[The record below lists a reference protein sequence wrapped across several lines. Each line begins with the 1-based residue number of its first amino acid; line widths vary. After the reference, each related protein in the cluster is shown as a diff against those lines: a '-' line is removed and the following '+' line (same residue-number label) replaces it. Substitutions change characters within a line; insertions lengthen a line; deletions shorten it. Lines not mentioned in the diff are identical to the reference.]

1 MGDRQ
6 RRLTWRVLTLALA
19 LAAVLAGLPS
29 GASVALADLAGEGSP
44 AQAGEQ
50 QPGEATETPETPG
63 APASPRPSE
72 ESTGPSEPEP
82 VPAPQQGTPEVT
94 LNVPDDA
101 ADRLAVPYGVNLAA
115 WLNRQDALYLI
126 GEKGESP
133 QPVAAAQLA
142 QSYFAN
148 GAGPLRLADGLTAYP
163 VAGVEPGS
171 ALAWEELAEEGS
183 VTLPDLAG
191 LGKAVTLPA
200 APQAPE
206 DVALAPSEV
215 LDDLRVSAE
224 GGDPRVP
231 AVTPSDDGP
240 VVWLRAGDTTLSTV
254 YPLEDGDPAPLSDSF
269 ALNADGTFSSD
280 SAGSSL
286 AVSGLTDA
294 YVKLPEDVTLPD
306 GTALP
311 AGQVLRVRPRA
322 DLGAPEL
329 GELSAL
335 NADGTELSAER
346 NWIDDGLLTVGADGI
361 VVTAVVSD
369 PAVAGTPAANE
380 ATSGVDPSSL
390 ALSIGGK
397 TVPGSLENGVATF
410 SLSASTVGTGTLSL
424 SDAAIS
430 VSDVAGNEWSTPLS
444 DAADLAGITGLRVI
458 DASSQSW
465 LPKVSV
471 SARDEADRPVAD
483 GACVQTDEVT
493 VEFTVSDP
501 LLGDLLENESWLA
514 CDPLS
519 VTIDGVETS
528 VDPATLTCLGS
539 TSYAA
544 TVGAIEGEGRHTV
557 KVSYG
562 GVGAWLPLLG
572 DLWESDETSFLI
584 DRTAPQVTGAALET
598 PAEDGQIAELSSG
611 ARVLLSG
618 ENAIELTVEDL
629 AQTEGVETSGV
640 ASVSATLVRHEV
652 EGDKGTEVDLGELG
666 TSGDGAYVIELD
678 DAGYYPL
685 SDIKITM
692 TDKAGVSSTVTLSEV
707 DAVRA
712 WSFSAVLVDTGS
724 KDSGPVG
731 DGFAIETP
739 EGTPA
744 EAVSEGF
751 YPAGS
756 QVSFTLSD
764 HWFWVR
770 SGTAAFS
777 KSISGT
783 FDGPEGVEA
792 LPADMAT
799 SGFVAVT
806 GGRDLWRRV
815 LPLGEGGT
823 LADGW
828 YSLAFSYRGWEDAE
842 LEFGVDT
849 TEPRLTDA
857 ELADPVD
864 PDSVAELA
872 DGRTVLAG
880 GERTIRVRVQDLL
893 PRDSYEGVS
902 VEGMNEGH
910 VSGVDEDT
918 LEVTIRPATSAD
930 GTELAKPVTMPLNA
944 DERGWAEFTLKN
956 EGLYD
961 LDHITVNAYD
971 VCGNLL
977 TTTLADY
984 VATLDEEEA
993 AAWPDAILV
1002 DGGEQD
1008 VAASLDVTDA
1018 DGTPAS
1024 KDPYYH
1030 RGDVVVRCRV
1040 SDPWLPIYVA
1050 LFPDEPIVSATL
1062 RGPGAQG
1069 VTPAG
1074 MGLVAADLV
1083 LAEGEKDV
1091 WEAVWTLPRADEATD
1106 ALPLEGDYDVRLS
1119 YDGIAGALAG
1129 GEPSEAAQLFGIDYT
1144 APELGSLSFSETS
1157 PLPLYESGDKRDE
1170 PWGWIFSRGDEVVSL
1185 VVGDNLSGVTLDT
1198 LFPTLSGTASS
1209 ALSYEESASPRSG
1222 VVSLT
1227 FSGDGGRVLLE
1238 GTSLVVEDA
1247 AGNRAETGAL
1257 AAYADSNLPEGAHSV
1272 AIDTEAPVIEV
1283 SFDNDDV
1290 RNGRY
1295 YNRARTA
1302 TVSID
1307 ESNFDL
1313 LMAHAPETMIF
1324 SAYRDGSE
1332 RASEELVAEDFEP
1345 VTLEDGSVRY
1355 RASLAIEDDADWRLE
1370 SGFTDPAQRR
1380 SNEYESA
1387 FVIDTQAPVIMVTYD
1402 NDESANA
1409 MYYSAPRTAT
1419 IAVSDR
1425 NFSPEL
1431 GSIDARSLAGGAAP
1445 SVSGWS
1451 ETSERAEW
1459 QTSAH
1464 FGGETHYQLS
1474 VAASDL
1480 AGNVAEPY
1488 DSGEFVIDMTAPQ
1501 VSIGDVEGQ
1510 VAYAG
1515 TVAPTIDY
1523 SDANLDALVSSFT
1536 LTGARQGDT
1545 FLPGASETASA
1556 TEKSVS
1562 LGNFPF
1568 EVERDDVYTLSAEA
1582 VDLAGNTSEAAVT
1595 FSVNRYGSTYYFA
1608 AGSEG
1613 ISGSYLAAPRD
1624 VRVVEVNVSG
1634 LVTGEGRVELAQD
1647 DASRA
1652 LVAGVDYELDPNAP
1666 AEGWSATTY
1675 AFPAHLFQ
1683 EDGFYRL
1690 TLTSTDKA
1698 GSLSQN
1704 TMVGK
1709 GPGREGDFPVSFAVD
1724 GTAPVAALVG
1734 VEPGEAY
1741 LDPEKSAIADGHDN
1755 LGLSSLEVSMD
1766 GEPLASWAGEE
1777 LSAADVHGVALPTD
1791 GIPHT
1796 YVVEAIDRAG
1806 NVTTATYPGVV
1817 VTGDLLTYVCNTPE
1831 LLALVT
1837 GGALV
1842 LVGALVS
1849 VGYLAVRRYRARERE
1864 RNPFGHGRSSES

>member
-50 QPGEATETPETPG
+50 QPGKPG
-63 APASPRPSE
+63 DAPNEPTPASGRTDEAPGSQ
-72 ESTGPSEPEP
+72 
-82 VPAPQQGTPEVT
+82 PAPTPQKGASQAIVAFSGSE
-94 LNVPDDA
+94 
-101 ADRLAVPYGVNLAA
+101 RLSVPYGVNLAT
-115 WLNRQDALYLI
+115 WLNRRSNLYLI
-126 GEKGESP
+126 DENGLGGFKGIT
-133 QPVAAAQLA
+133 AAELA
-142 QSYFAN
+142 RRFFSA

-240 VVWLRAGDTTLSTV
+240 VVWLRAGDTTLSTA

-311 AGQVLRVRPRA
+311 AGQVLRVRLRA
-322 DLGAPEL
+322 DLGAPSL
-329 GELSAL
+329 GTPAAL
-335 NADGTELSAER
+335 NADGTALTPSSY
-346 NWIDDGLLTVGADGI
+346 WVDGGLLTVGAEGI
-361 VVTAVVSD
+361 KVSVQVSE
-369 PAVAGTPAANE
+369 PAVGEAPGANE
-380 ATSGVDPSSL
+380 AASGID
-390 ALSIGGK
+390 K
-397 TVPGSLENGVATF
+397 GSLELTVGGTTVGAESFEDGVATF
-410 SLSASTVGTGTLSL
+410 SLSASTLGTGSRSL
-424 SDAAIS
+424 SGATIS
-430 VSDVAGNEWSTPLS
+430 VRDVAGNESSVPLS
-444 DAADLAGITGLRVI
+444 EATGLDGIESLRVI
-458 DASSQSW
+458 DASDQSW
-465 LPKVSV
+465 VPEVTL
-471 SARDEADRPVAD
+471 SARDEDEQPVAD
-483 GACVQTDEVT
+483 GANVRADEVT
-493 VEFTVSDP
+493 VDLTVSDP
-501 LLGDLLENESWLA
+501 LIEELHDNEDWVA
-514 CDPLS
+514 RGP
-519 VTIDGVETS
+519 VKATVDGTEVALDARGLRRVGEDTFAMTA
-528 VDPATLTCLGS
+528 ATLS
-539 TSYAA
+539 
-544 TVGAIEGEGRHTV
+544 EEGRHTV

-618 ENAIELTVEDL
+618 ENSIELTVEDL

-692 TDKAGVSSTVTLSEV
+692 MDKAGVSSTVTLSEV

-783 FDGPEGVEA
+783 FEGPEEVKA

-944 DERGWAEFTLKN
+944 DECGWAEFTLKN

-1062 RGPGAQG
+1062 RGSGAQG

-1083 LAEGEKDV
+1083 PAEGEKDV

-1209 ALSYEESASPRSG
+1209 TLSYEESASPRSG

-1355 RASLAIEDDADWRLE
+1355 CASLAIEDDADWRLE

-1387 FVIDTQAPVIMVTYD
+1387 FVIDTQAPVIMVAYD

-1515 TVAPTIDY
+1515 IVSPTIAY
-1523 SDANLDALVSSFT
+1523 SDTNLDALVSSFT

-1545 FLPGASETASA
+1545 FLPNASETSSA
-1556 TEKSVS
+1556 TEKNVS
-1562 LGNFPF
+1562 LGNFPY
-1568 EVERDDVYTLSAEA
+1568 EVERDDVYTLSAQA
-1582 VDLAGNTSEAAVT
+1582 VDLAGNTSQVAVT

-1613 ISGSYLAAPRD
+1613 ISGSYLAAPRE
-1624 VRVVEVNVSG
+1624 VSVVEVNVSG

-1647 DASRA
+1647 DTSRA
-1652 LVAGVDYELDPNAP
+1652 LVAGEDYELDPNAP

-1675 AFPAHLFQ
+1675 TFPARLFR

-1690 TLTSTDKA
+1690 TLTSTDEA

-1709 GPGREGDFPVSFAVD
+1709 GANREGDFPVSFAVD

-1806 NVTTATYPGVV
+1806 NVATATYPGVV

>member
-1 MGDRQ
+1 MIG
-6 RRLTWRVLTLALA
+6 RRRALRGRPLALALVLALA
-19 LAAVLAGLPS
+19 LAAPFS
-29 GASVALADLAGEGSP
+29 GVSVALADIVGEGSP
-44 AQAGEQ
+44 A
-50 QPGEATETPETPG
+50 PATEPG
-63 APASPRPSE
+63 DASGKAQDEPAPASGRTDEASEGQPASTPRQRVARTIVAFSGSE
-72 ESTGPSEPEP
+72 RIS
-82 VPAPQQGTPEVT
+82 
-94 LNVPDDA
+94 
-101 ADRLAVPYGVNLAA
+101 VPYGVNLAT
-115 WLNRQDALYLI
+115 WLNRRSDLYLI
-126 GEKGESP
+126 DEGGHGSFKGI
-133 QPVAAAQLA
+133 AAADLA
-142 QSYFAN
+142 QRFFAN
-148 GAGPLRLADGLTAYP
+148 GTGPLRLADGLATYP
-163 VAGVEPGS
+163 VQGIEAEE
-171 ALAWEELAEEGS
+171 ALSWAELAGS
-183 VTLPDLAG
+183 GESVALPDLAE
-191 LGKAVTLPA
+191 LGGFVALPA
-200 APQAPE
+200 DPQDPK

-215 LDDLRVSAE
+215 LDDLRVSGE
-224 GGDPRVP
+224 GGSLRAP
-231 AVTPSDDGP
+231 AVTNSDDGP
-240 VVWLRAGDTTLSTV
+240 VVWLCAGDKSLSTSFSLGSA
-254 YPLEDGDPAPLSDSF
+254 PSPLSD
-269 ALNADGTFSSD
+269 AYDLNADGTFASSRSGASID
-280 SAGSSL
+280 PSA
-286 AVSGLTDA
+286 LTDA
-294 YVKLPEDVTLPD
+294 YVKLPEEVSLSDGATLPE
-306 GTALP
+306 
-311 AGQVLRVRPRA
+311 GQVLRVRLRA
-322 DLGAPEL
+322 DLDAPEL
-329 GELSAL
+329 DEPAAL

-346 NWIDDGLLTVGADGI
+346 NWIDNGLLTVGADGI
-361 VVTAVVSD
+361 TVTIAVSD
-369 PAVAGTPAANE
+369 PAVAGAPAANE
-380 ATSGVDPSSL
+380 ATSGLDSSSL

-397 TVPGSLENGVATF
+397 TVPGSLEGGIATF
-410 SLSASTVGTGTLSL
+410 SLSADTLGTGTFSL
-424 SDAAIS
+424 SDAAIT
-430 VSDVAGNEWSTPLS
+430 VSDVAGNGSSVPLC
-444 DAADLAGITGLRVI
+444 AASALAGIESLRVI

-471 SARDEADRPVAD
+471 SARDDDNKAVSN
-483 GACVQTDEVT
+483 GACVQADKVT

-501 LLGDLLENESWLA
+501 LLGDLLDNESWLG

-519 VTIDGVETS
+519 VTIDGVEKS
-528 VDPATLTCLGS
+528 IDPATLTYLSG

-544 TVGAIEGEGRHTV
+544 TVGTVESEGNHTV
-557 KVSYG
+557 TVSYG
-562 GVGAWLPLLG
+562 GAFAWLPLLDSLRTSG
-572 DLWESDETSFLI
+572 ETRFLI

-618 ENAIELTVEDL
+618 ENSIELTVEDL

-652 EGDKGTEVDLGELG
+652 EGDKGTEVGLGELG

-692 TDKAGVSSTVTLSEV
+692 TDKADVSFTVTLSEV

-739 EGTPA
+739 EGAPA
-744 EAVSEGF
+744 EALAGGF
-751 YPAGS
+751 YPADS
-756 QVSFTLSD
+756 QVSLTLRD

-770 SGTAAFS
+770 SATAAFS
-777 KSISGT
+777 ESVSGSYK
-783 FDGPEGVEA
+783 GAAGVVA
-792 LPADMAT
+792 LPAGMAA
-799 SGFVAVT
+799 SGFEPVADDQ
-806 GGRDLWRRV
+806 DLWRRV
-815 LPLGEGGT
+815 LPLGEGGA

-828 YSLAFSYRGWEDAE
+828 YSLAFAYRGWEGAK
-842 LEFGVDT
+842 LEFGVDAT
-849 TEPRLTDA
+849 APRLTGA
-857 ELADPVD
+857 ELAEPADPG
-864 PDSVAELA
+864 SVAELA
-872 DGRTVLAG
+872 DGRVVLAG

-893 PRDSYEGVS
+893 PRDPGADAG
-902 VEGMNEGH
+902 VEGMNEDH
-910 VSGVDEDT
+910 ASGVDVET
-918 LEVTIRPATSAD
+918 LEATVRPATSAD
-930 GTELAKPVTMPLNA
+930 GTELAAPVTMPLRP
-944 DERGWAEFTLKN
+944 DESGWAELTLTG

-961 LDHITVNAYD
+961 LGHITINAYD
-971 VCGNLL
+971 ACDNLL

-984 VATLDEEEA
+984 VASLDGEQA

-1008 VAASLDVTDA
+1008 VTVGLDVTDA
-1018 DGTPAS
+1018 GGTPAS

-1040 SDPWLPIYVA
+1040 SDPWLPVYVA

-1062 RGPGAQG
+1062 RAPGAQG
-1069 VTPAG
+1069 AEPAG
-1074 MGLVAADLV
+1074 TDLTAADLAPV
-1083 LAEGEKDV
+1083 EGEKDV
-1091 WEAVWTLPRADEATD
+1091 WEAVWTLPRAGEATG

-1119 YDGIAGALAG
+1119 YDGVSGALAG
-1129 GEPSEAAQLFGIDYT
+1129 GEPSEAAQLFGVDYT

-1157 PLPLYESGDKRDE
+1157 PLPLFESGERRDE
-1170 PWGWIFSRGDEVVSL
+1170 PWGWIFSQEDEVVSL
-1185 VVGDNLSGVTLDT
+1185 VVEDNLSGISLGT

-1209 ALSYEESASPRSG
+1209 TLSYEESASPRSG
-1222 VVSLT
+1222 VATLT
-1227 FSGDGGRVLLE
+1227 FSGDGGRVLLD
-1238 GTSLVVEDA
+1238 GTSLAVEDA

-1257 AAYADSNLPEGAHSV
+1257 AAYADSNLPEGARSV
-1272 AIDTEAPVIEV
+1272 AIDTEAPRLEV
-1283 SFDNDDV
+1283 TYDNDDA
-1290 RNGRY
+1290 RNGHY

-1313 LMAHAPETMIF
+1313 LMAYAPETTVL
-1324 SAYRDGSE
+1324 SAFRDGSE
-1332 RASEELVAEDFEP
+1332 HASEELAAEDFEA

-1355 RASLAIEDDADWRLE
+1355 QASLAIEDDADWCLTA
-1370 SGFTDPAQRR
+1370 GLTDPAQRR
-1380 SNEYESA
+1380 SNGYDAA
-1387 FVIDTQAPVIMVTYD
+1387 FVIDTQAPVVMVTYD

-1409 MYYSAPRTAT
+1409 MYYNAPRTAT

-1451 ETSERAEW
+1451 ETRERAEW
-1459 QTSAH
+1459 QASAR
-1464 FGGETHYQLS
+1464 FGGETHYQLG
-1474 VAASDL
+1474 VEASDL

-1510 VAYAG
+1510 MAYAG

-1666 AEGWSATTY
+1666 SEGWSATTY
-1675 AFPAHLFQ
+1675 AFPARLFQ

-1741 LDPEKSAIADGHDN
+1741 LDPEKSAIADGRDN
-1755 LGLSSLEVSMD
+1755 LGLSSLEVSVD
-1766 GEPLASWAGEE
+1766 GERLASWEGEG
-1777 LSAADVHGVALPTD
+1777 LASADVRTVALPTD
-1791 GIPHT
+1791 GAPHT
-1796 YVVEAIDRAG
+1796 YLVEATDRAG
-1806 NVTTATYPGVV
+1806 NVATATYPGVV
-1817 VTGDLLTYVCNTPE
+1817 VTGDLITYILNTPE
-1831 LLALVT
+1831 LLALAV

-1842 LVGALVS
+1842 LAGALAS
-1849 VGYLAVRRYRARERE
+1849 AGYLAVRRHRAHERE
-1864 RNPFGHGRSSES
+1864 RNPFGHGTGRD

>member
-1 MGDRQ
+1 MIG
-6 RRLTWRVLTLALA
+6 RRRALRGRPLALALVLALA
-19 LAAVLAGLPS
+19 LAGSLL

-148 GAGPLRLADGLTAYP
+148 GAGPLRLADGLAVYP
-163 VAGVEPGS
+163 VAGTEPGS
-171 ALAWEELAEEGS
+171 ALTWVGLAEEDA
-183 VTLPDLAG
+183 VTLPALAS
-191 LGKAVTLPA
+191 LRDVVTLPA
-200 APQAPE
+200 APQAAR
-206 DVALAPSEV
+206 DVELAPSEV
-215 LDDLRVSAE
+215 LDDLRVSDE
-224 GGDPRVP
+224 DGDQHVP
-231 AVTPSDDGP
+231 AVRSSADGP
-240 VVWLRAGDTTLSTV
+240 VVWLRAGDTTLSIA
-254 YPLEDGDPAPLSDSF
+254 YHLDESDPAPLSDSY
-269 ALNADGTFSSD
+269 ALNADGAFSSGAAGRSLVV
-280 SAGSSL
+280 SA
-286 AVSGLTDA
+286 LTDA
-294 YVKLPEDVTLPD
+294 YVKLPGDVGLSD
-306 GTALP
+306 GTTLSE
-311 AGQVLRVRPRA
+311 GQVLRVRLRA
-322 DLGAPEL
+322 DLGAPTL
-329 GELSAL
+329 DALMAL
-335 NADGTELSAER
+335 NADGSALTPSSS
-346 NWIDDGLLTVGADGI
+346 WIDGGLLTVGADGI
-361 VVTAVVSD
+361 KVSVRVSD
-369 PAVAGTPAANE
+369 PAVGETPSANE
-380 ATSGVDPSSL
+380 AVSGIDADSL
-390 ALSIGGK
+390 ELRIGDE
-397 TVPGSLENGVATF
+397 VVRGSYENGVAAF
-410 SLSASTVGTGTLSL
+410 SLSANTLGTGTFPLSG
-424 SDAAIS
+424 ATIS
-430 VSDVAGNEWSTPLS
+430 VSDVAGNESSALLS
-444 DAADLAGITGLRVI
+444 DAAGLAGITRLRVI

-471 SARDEADRPVAD
+471 AARDEGDQPVAD
-483 GACVQTDEVT
+483 GASVRANEVT

-501 LLGDLLENESWLA
+501 LLSDLLDNKSWLG
-514 CDPLS
+514 CNPMS
-519 VTIDGVETS
+519 VTIDGAEKNIE
-528 VDPATLTCLGS
+528 PATLTYLGG

-544 TVGAIEGEGRHTV
+544 TAGAVESEGRHTAE
-557 KVSYG
+557 VSYG
-562 GVGAWLPLLG
+562 GAGVWLPLLG
-572 DLWESDETSFLI
+572 NLRTSKDISFLI

-618 ENAIELTVEDL
+618 ENSIELTVEDL

-685 SDIKITM
+685 SDIKIAM

-783 FDGPEGVEA
+783 FEGPEGVEA
-792 LPADMAT
+792 LPAGMAT

-902 VEGMNEGH
+902 VEGTNEGH

-1062 RGPGAQG
+1062 RGSGAQG

-1083 LAEGEKDV
+1083 PAEGEKDV

-1209 ALSYEESASPRSG
+1209 TLSYEESASPRSG

-1302 TVSID
+1302 AVSID

-1387 FVIDTQAPVIMVTYD
+1387 FVIDTQAPVIMVAYD

-1515 TVAPTIDY
+1515 IVSPTIAY
-1523 SDANLDALVSSFT
+1523 SDTNLDALVSSFT

-1545 FLPGASETASA
+1545 FLPNASETSSA
-1556 TEKSVS
+1556 TEKNVS
-1562 LGNFPF
+1562 LGNFPY
-1568 EVERDDVYTLSAEA
+1568 EVERDDVYTLSAQA
-1582 VDLAGNTSEAAVT
+1582 VDLAGNTSQVAVT

-1613 ISGSYLAAPRD
+1613 ISGSYLAAPRE
-1624 VRVVEVNVSG
+1624 VSVVEVNVSG

-1647 DASRA
+1647 DTSRA
-1652 LVAGVDYELDPNAP
+1652 LVAGEDYELDPNAP

-1675 AFPAHLFQ
+1675 TFPARLFR

-1690 TLTSTDKA
+1690 TLTSTDEA

-1709 GPGREGDFPVSFAVD
+1709 GANREGDFPVSFAVD

-1806 NVTTATYPGVV
+1806 NVATATYPGVV

>member
-1 MGDRQ
+1 MIG
-6 RRLTWRVLTLALA
+6 RRRALRGRPLALALVLALA
-19 LAAVLAGLPS
+19 LAGFLL

-82 VPAPQQGTPEVT
+82 VPAPQQGTHEVT

-148 GAGPLRLADGLTAYP
+148 GAGPLRLADGLAAYP

-171 ALAWEELAEEGS
+171 ALAWEELAKEGS

-191 LGKAVTLPA
+191 LGTAVTLPA

-240 VVWLRAGDTTLSTV
+240 VVWLRAGDTALSTA
-254 YPLEDGDPAPLSDSF
+254 YPLEDGDPAPLSDSC

-294 YVKLPEDVTLPD
+294 YVKLPEDVTLLD

-311 AGQVLRVRPRA
+311 AGQVLRVRLRA

-329 GELSAL
+329 GELAAL
-335 NADGTELSAER
+335 NADGTALTPSSY
-346 NWIDDGLLTVGADGI
+346 WVDGGLLTVGAEGI
-361 VVTAVVSD
+361 KVSVQVSE
-369 PAVAGTPAANE
+369 PAVGEAPGANE
-380 ATSGVDPSSL
+380 AASGID
-390 ALSIGGK
+390 K
-397 TVPGSLENGVATF
+397 GSLELTVGGTTVGAESFEDGVATF
-410 SLSASTVGTGTLSL
+410 SLSASTLGTGSRSL
-424 SDAAIS
+424 SGATIS
-430 VSDVAGNEWSTPLS
+430 VRDVAGNESSVPLS
-444 DAADLAGITGLRVI
+444 KATGLDGIESLRVI
-458 DASSQSW
+458 DASDQSW
-465 LPKVSV
+465 VPEVTL
-471 SARDEADRPVAD
+471 SARDEDELPVAD
-483 GACVQTDEVT
+483 GANVRADEVT
-493 VEFTVSDP
+493 VDFTVSDP
-501 LLGDLLENESWLA
+501 LIEELHDNEDWVARGPVKATVDGTEVALDASDLWRVGEDTFA
-514 CDPLS
+514 M
-519 VTIDGVETS
+519 TA
-528 VDPATLTCLGS
+528 ATLS
-539 TSYAA
+539 
-544 TVGAIEGEGRHTV
+544 EEGRHTV

-572 DLWESDETSFLI
+572 VLWESDETNFLI
-584 DRTAPQVTGAALET
+584 DRTAPQLTSAALEA
-598 PAEDGQIAELSSG
+598 PAEDGQVAELEG
-611 ARVLLSG
+611 GERALLSG

-629 AQTEGVETSGV
+629 ARTAGTETSGV
-640 ASVSATLVRHEV
+640 ASVSATLVRHDSEKD
-652 EGDKGTEVDLGELG
+652 EGTTVALGPLEPNAE
-666 TSGDGAYVIELD
+666 GAYVIDLD
-678 DAGYYPL
+678 EAGYYPL
-685 SDIKITM
+685 SEIEVTM
-692 TDKAGVSSTVTLSEV
+692 TDGAGVSSTVSLGSVEPV
-707 DAVRA
+707 SA

-724 KDSGPVG
+724 TDAGPVEG
-731 DGFAIETP
+731 GFAVETP
-739 EGTPA
+739 EGAPA
-744 EAVSEGF
+744 EALAGGF
-751 YPAGS
+751 YPADS
-756 QVSFTLSD
+756 QVSLTLRD

-770 SGTAAFS
+770 SATAAFS
-777 KSISGT
+777 ESVSGSYE
-783 FDGPEGVEA
+783 GAAGVEA
-792 LPADMAT
+792 LPAGMAA
-799 SGFVAVT
+799 SGFEPVA
-806 GGRDLWRRV
+806 GDQDLWRRV
-815 LPLGEGGT
+815 LPLGEGGA

-828 YSLAFSYRGWEDAE
+828 YSLAFAYRGWEGAE

-849 TEPRLTDA
+849 TAPRLTGA
-857 ELADPVD
+857 ELAEPADPG
-864 PDSVAELA
+864 SVAELA

-893 PRDSYEGVS
+893 PRDPGADAG
-902 VEGMNEGH
+902 VEGMNEDH
-910 VSGVDEDT
+910 ASGVDVET
-918 LEVTIRPATSAD
+918 LEATVRPATSAD
-930 GTELAKPVTMPLNA
+930 GTELAAPVTMPLRP
-944 DERGWAEFTLKN
+944 DESGWAELTLTG

-961 LDHITVNAYD
+961 LGHITINAYD
-971 VCGNLL
+971 ACGNLL

-984 VATLDEEEA
+984 VASLDGEQA

-1008 VAASLDVTDA
+1008 VTVGLDVTDA
-1018 DGTPAS
+1018 GGTPAS

-1040 SDPWLPIYVA
+1040 SDPWLPVYVA

-1062 RGPGAQG
+1062 RAPGAQG
-1069 VTPAG
+1069 AEPAG
-1074 MGLVAADLV
+1074 TDLTAADLAPV
-1083 LAEGEKDV
+1083 EGEKDV
-1091 WEAVWTLPRADEATD
+1091 WEAVWTLPRAGEATG

-1119 YDGIAGALAG
+1119 YDGVSGALAG
-1129 GEPSEAAQLFGIDYT
+1129 GEPSEAAQLFGVDYT

-1157 PLPLYESGDKRDE
+1157 PLPLFESGERRDE
-1170 PWGWIFSRGDEVVSL
+1170 PWGWIFSQEDEVVSL
-1185 VVGDNLSGVTLDT
+1185 VVEDNLSGISLGT

-1209 ALSYEESASPRSG
+1209 TLSYEESASPRSG
-1222 VVSLT
+1222 VATLT
-1227 FSGDGGRVLLE
+1227 FSGDGGRVLLD
-1238 GTSLVVEDA
+1238 GTSLAVEDA

-1257 AAYADSNLPEGAHSV
+1257 AAYADSNLPKGARSV
-1272 AIDTEAPVIEV
+1272 AIDTEAPRLEV
-1283 SFDNDDV
+1283 TYDNDDA
-1290 RNGRY
+1290 RNGHY

-1313 LMAHAPETMIF
+1313 LMAYAPETTVL
-1324 SAYRDGSE
+1324 SAFRDGSE
-1332 RASEELVAEDFEP
+1332 HSSEELAAEDFEA

-1355 RASLAIEDDADWRLE
+1355 QASLAIEDDADWRLTA
-1370 SGFTDPAQRR
+1370 GLTDPAQRR
-1380 SNEYESA
+1380 SNGYDAA
-1387 FVIDTQAPVIMVTYD
+1387 FVIDTQAPVVMVTYD

-1409 MYYSAPRTAT
+1409 MYYNAPRTAT

-1451 ETSERAEW
+1451 ETRERAEW
-1459 QTSAH
+1459 QASAR
-1464 FGGETHYQLS
+1464 FGGETHYQLG
-1474 VAASDL
+1474 VEASDL

-1510 VAYAG
+1510 MAYAG

-1523 SDANLDALVSSFT
+1523 SDTNLDALVSSFT

-1647 DASRA
+1647 DASRP

-1675 AFPAHLFQ
+1675 TFPARLFQ
-1683 EDGFYRL
+1683 DDGYYRL
-1690 TLTSTDKA
+1690 TLTSTDEA

-1741 LDPEKSAIADGHDN
+1741 LDPEKSAIADGRDN
-1755 LGLSSLEVSMD
+1755 LGLSSLEVSVD
-1766 GEPLASWAGEE
+1766 GERLASWEGEG
-1777 LSAADVHGVALPTD
+1777 LASADVRTVALPTD
-1791 GIPHT
+1791 GAPHT
-1796 YVVEAIDRAG
+1796 YLVEATDRAG
-1806 NVTTATYPGVV
+1806 NVATATYPGVV
-1817 VTGDLLTYVCNTPE
+1817 VTGDLITYILNTPE
-1831 LLALVT
+1831 LLALAV

-1842 LVGALVS
+1842 LAGALAS
-1849 VGYLAVRRYRARERE
+1849 AGYLAVRRHRAHERE
-1864 RNPFGHGRSSES
+1864 RNPFGHGTGRD

>member
-1 MGDRQ
+1 MIG
-6 RRLTWRVLTLALA
+6 RRRALRGRPLALVLALALA
-19 LAAVLAGLPS
+19 LAAPFS
-29 GASVALADLAGEGSP
+29 GVSVALADLVGEGSP
-44 AQAGEQ
+44 A
-50 QPGEATETPETPG
+50 PATEPG
-63 APASPRPSE
+63 DASGKAQDEPAPAPRQTDEAPEGQPASTPRQRVARTIVAFSGSE
-72 ESTGPSEPEP
+72 RIS
-82 VPAPQQGTPEVT
+82 
-94 LNVPDDA
+94 
-101 ADRLAVPYGVNLAA
+101 VPYGVNLAT
-115 WLNRQDALYLI
+115 WLNRQSDLYLI
-126 GEKGESP
+126 DENDHGSFKGIT
-133 QPVAAAQLA
+133 AADLA
-142 QSYFAN
+142 QRFFAN
-148 GAGPLRLADGLTAYP
+148 GAGPLRLADDLATYP
-163 VAGVEPGS
+163 VQGVEVEG
-171 ALAWEELAEEGS
+171 ALIWAELATSGDN
-183 VTLPDLAG
+183 VTLPDLAE
-191 LGKAVTLPA
+191 LGGVVTLPA
-200 APQAPE
+200 GPE
-206 DVALAPSEV
+206 GPKDVVLAPDEV
-215 LDDLRVSAE
+215 LDDLRVSGESGNLRA
-224 GGDPRVP
+224 P
-231 AVTPSDDGP
+231 AVTRSDDGP
-240 VVWLRAGDTTLSTV
+240 VVWLRAGDKSLSTT
-254 YPLEDGDPAPLSDSF
+254 YSLGGAPSPLSDTYD
-269 ALNADGTFSSD
+269 LNADGTFASPHAGAALGA
-280 SAGSSL
+280 SA
-286 AVSGLTDA
+286 LTDA
-294 YVKLPEDVTLPD
+294 YVKLPEEVTLPD

-311 AGQVLRVRPRA
+311 AGQVLRVRLRA
-322 DLGAPEL
+322 DLGAPSL
-329 GELSAL
+329 GTPAAL

-397 TVPGSLENGVATF
+397 TVPGSLEHGVATF
-410 SLSASTVGTGTLSL
+410 SLSADTLGTGTFSL

-430 VSDVAGNEWSTPLS
+430 VSDVAGNRSSVPLS
-444 DAADLAGITGLRVI
+444 DASALAGIESLRVI

-471 SARDEADRPVAD
+471 SARDEENQSVAG
-483 GACVQTDEVT
+483 GACVQADEVT
-493 VEFTVSDP
+493 VEFTVNDP
-501 LLGDLLENESWLA
+501 LLSDLLDNESWLG

-519 VTIDGVETS
+519 VTIDGVEKNIA
-528 VDPATLTCLGS
+528 PATLTYLGG

-544 TVGAIEGEGRHTV
+544 TVGTIESEGSHTV
-557 KVSYG
+557 TVSYG
-562 GVGAWLPLLG
+562 GAGAWFPLLSG
-572 DLWESDETSFLI
+572 LRASGETSFLI
-584 DRTAPQVTGAALET
+584 DRTAPQATGAELAT
-598 PAEDGQIAELSSG
+598 PAESDQIAELESG
-611 ARVLLSG
+611 ARVLLSDR
-618 ENAIELTVEDL
+618 NAIELVVEDL
-629 AQTEGVETSGV
+629 ASAEGVKTSGV
-640 ASVSATLVRHEV
+640 ASVSATLVRHDSEKD
-652 EGDKGTEVDLGELG
+652 EGTTVALGPLEPNAE
-666 TSGDGAYVIELD
+666 GAYVIDLD
-678 DAGYYPL
+678 EAGYYPL
-685 SDIKITM
+685 SEVEVTM
-692 TDKAGVSSTVTLSEV
+692 TDRAGVSSTVSLGSVEPV
-707 DAVRA
+707 SA
-712 WSFSAVLVDTGS
+712 WPFSAVLVDTGS
-724 KDSGPVG
+724 TDAGPVEG
-731 DGFAIETP
+731 GFAVETP
-739 EGTPA
+739 EGAPA
-744 EAVSEGF
+744 EALAGGF
-751 YPAGS
+751 YPADS
-756 QVSFTLSD
+756 QVSLTLRD

-770 SGTAAFS
+770 SATAAFS
-777 KSISGT
+777 ESVSGSYE
-783 FDGPEGVEA
+783 GAAGVEA
-792 LPADMAT
+792 LPAGMAA
-799 SGFVAVT
+799 SGFESVA
-806 GGRDLWRRV
+806 GDQDLWRRV
-815 LPLGEGGT
+815 LPLGEGGA

-828 YSLAFSYRGWEDAE
+828 YSLAFAYRGWEGAV

-849 TEPRLTDA
+849 TAPRLTGA
-857 ELADPVD
+857 ELAEPADPG
-864 PDSVAELA
+864 SVAELA
-872 DGRTVLAG
+872 DGRVVLAG

-893 PRDSYEGVS
+893 PRDPGADAG
-902 VEGMNEGH
+902 VEGMNEDH
-910 VSGVDEDT
+910 ASGVDVET
-918 LEVTIRPATSAD
+918 LEATVRPATSAD
-930 GTELAKPVTMPLNA
+930 GTELAAPVTMPLRP
-944 DERGWAEFTLKN
+944 DESGWAELTLTG

-961 LDHITVNAYD
+961 LGHITIKAYD
-971 VCGNLL
+971 ACDNLL

-984 VATLDEEEA
+984 VASLDGEQA

-1002 DGGEQD
+1002 DGGERD
-1008 VAASLDVTDA
+1008 VTVGLDVTDA

-1040 SDPWLPIYVA
+1040 SDPWLPVYVA

-1062 RGPGAQG
+1062 RSPGAQG
-1069 VTPAG
+1069 AEPAG
-1074 MGLVAADLV
+1074 TDLTAADLAPV
-1083 LAEGEKDV
+1083 EGEKDV

-1129 GEPSEAAQLFGIDYT
+1129 GEPIEAAQLFGIDYT
-1144 APELGSLSFSETS
+1144 APELGSLSLSETS

-1170 PWGWIFSRGDEVVSL
+1170 PWGWIFSQEDEVVSL
-1185 VVGDNLSGVTLDT
+1185 VVEDNLSGISLGT

-1209 ALSYEESASPRSG
+1209 TLSYEESASPRSG
-1222 VVSLT
+1222 VATLT
-1227 FSGDGGRVLLE
+1227 FSGDGGRVLLD
-1238 GTSLVVEDA
+1238 GTSLAVEDA

-1257 AAYADSNLPEGAHSV
+1257 AAYADSNLPEGARSV
-1272 AIDTEAPVIEV
+1272 AIDTEAPRLEV
-1283 SFDNDDV
+1283 TYDNDDA
-1290 RNGRY
+1290 RNGHY

-1313 LMAHAPETMIF
+1313 LMAYAPETTVL
-1324 SAYRDGSE
+1324 SAFRDGSE
-1332 RASEELVAEDFEP
+1332 HASEELAAEDFEA

-1355 RASLAIEDDADWRLE
+1355 QASLAIEDDADWRLE

-1464 FGGETHYQLS
+1464 FGGETHYQLG
-1474 VAASDL
+1474 VEASDL

-1488 DSGEFVIDMTAPQ
+1488 DSGEFVIDITAPQ
-1501 VSIGDVEGQ
+1501 VSIGNVEGN

-1515 TVAPTIDY
+1515 IVSPTIAY
-1523 SDANLDALVSSFT
+1523 SDTNLDALVSSFT

-1675 AFPAHLFQ
+1675 AFPARLFQ

-1741 LDPEKSAIADGHDN
+1741 LDPEKSAIADGRDN
-1755 LGLSSLEVSMD
+1755 LGLSSLEVSVD
-1766 GEPLASWAGEE
+1766 GERLASWEGEG
-1777 LSAADVHGVALPTD
+1777 LASADVRTVALPTD
-1791 GIPHT
+1791 GAPHT
-1796 YVVEAIDRAG
+1796 YLVEATDRAG
-1806 NVTTATYPGVV
+1806 NVATATYPGVV
-1817 VTGDLLTYVCNTPE
+1817 GTGDLITYILNTPE
-1831 LLALVT
+1831 LLALAV
-1837 GGALV
+1837 GGTVV
-1842 LVGALVS
+1842 LLGAV
-1849 VGYLAVRRYRARERE
+1849 VAAAYLAIRRHRARERE
-1864 RNPFGHGRSSES
+1864 RNPFGHGRSPER

>member
-82 VPAPQQGTPEVT
+82 MPAPQQGTPEVT

-126 GEKGESP
+126 DEKGESP

-171 ALAWEELAEEGS
+171 ALAWEELDEEGY
-183 VTLPDLAG
+183 VMLPDLAG

-215 LDDLRVSAE
+215 LDDLRVSDE
-224 GGDPRVP
+224 NGDQHVP
-231 AVTPSDDGP
+231 AVGSSADGP
-240 VVWLRAGDTTLSTV
+240 VVWLRAGDTTLSTA
-254 YPLEDGDPAPLSDSF
+254 YHLDESDPAPLSDSY
-269 ALNADGTFSSD
+269 ALNADGAFSSGAAD
-280 SAGSSL
+280 RSLVVSA
-286 AVSGLTDA
+286 LTDA
-294 YVKLPEDVTLPD
+294 YVKLPGDVGLSD
-306 GTALP
+306 GTTLSE
-311 AGQVLRVRPRA
+311 GQVLRVRLRA
-322 DLGAPEL
+322 DLGAPTL
-329 GELSAL
+329 GAPAAL
-335 NADGTELSAER
+335 NADGTALTPSSY
-346 NWIDDGLLTVGADGI
+346 WVDGGLLTVGAEGI
-361 VVTAVVSD
+361 KVSVQVSE
-369 PAVAGTPAANE
+369 PAVGEAPSANE
-380 ATSGVDPSSL
+380 AVSGIDADSL
-390 ALSIGGK
+390 ELRIGDE
-397 TVPGSLENGVATF
+397 VVRGSYENGVAAF
-410 SLSASTVGTGTLSL
+410 SLSANTLGTGTFPLSG
-424 SDAAIS
+424 ATIS
-430 VSDVAGNEWSTPLS
+430 VSDVAGNESSASLS
-444 DAADLAGITGLRVI
+444 DAAGLAGITRLRVI

-465 LPKVSV
+465 LPKVNV
-471 SARDEADRPVAD
+471 TARDEGDKPVAN
-483 GACVQTDEVT
+483 GASVRANKVT

-501 LLGDLLENESWLA
+501 LLSDLLDNKSWLG
-514 CDPLS
+514 CNPMS
-519 VTIDGVETS
+519 VTIDGAEKNIE
-528 VDPATLTCLGS
+528 PATLRYLGG

-544 TVGAIEGEGRHTV
+544 TAGAVESEGRHTAE
-557 KVSYG
+557 VSYG
-562 GVGAWLPLLG
+562 GAGVWLPLLG
-572 DLWESDETSFLI
+572 NLRTSKDISFLI

-618 ENAIELTVEDL
+618 ENSIELTVEDL

-640 ASVSATLVRHEV
+640 ASVSATLVRHKV

-692 TDKAGVSSTVTLSEV
+692 TDKAGVSSTVTLSKV

-783 FDGPEGVEA
+783 FEGPEGVEA

-902 VEGMNEGH
+902 VEGMNEEH
-910 VSGVDEDT
+910 VSGIKEGT
-918 LEVTIRPATSAD
+918 LEVTLRAATSAD
-930 GTELAKPVTMPLNA
+930 GAELASPVTVPLVA
-944 DERGWAEFTLKN
+944 DERGWAEIALSD
-956 EGLYD
+956 EGLYS
-961 LDHITVNAYD
+961 LDHIQVTARD
-971 VCGNLL
+971 ACDNLL
-977 TTTLADY
+977 VTTLADY

-1002 DGGEQD
+1002 DDSAQHA
-1008 VAASLDVTDA
+1008 AASLEVTDA

-1030 RGDVVVRCRV
+1030 RGDVVVRCCV

-1083 LAEGEKDV
+1083 PAEGEKDV

-1209 ALSYEESASPRSG
+1209 TLSYEESASPRSG

-1283 SFDNDDV
+1283 TYDNDDA
-1290 RNGRY
+1290 RNGHY

-1313 LMAHAPETMIF
+1313 LMAYAPETTVL
-1324 SAYRDGSE
+1324 SAFRDGSE
-1332 RASEELVAEDFEP
+1332 HASEELVAEDFEP

-1355 RASLAIEDDADWRLE
+1355 QASLAIEDDADWRLE

-1515 TVAPTIDY
+1515 IVSPTIAY
-1523 SDANLDALVSSFT
+1523 SDTNLDALVSSFT

-1545 FLPGASETASA
+1545 FLPNASETSSA
-1556 TEKSVS
+1556 TEKNVS
-1562 LGNFPF
+1562 LGNFPY
-1568 EVERDDVYTLSAEA
+1568 EVERDDVYTLSAQA
-1582 VDLAGNTSEAAVT
+1582 VDLAGNTSQVAVT

-1647 DASRA
+1647 DTSRA
-1652 LVAGVDYELDPNAP
+1652 LVAGEDYELDPNAP

-1675 AFPAHLFQ
+1675 TFPARLFR

-1690 TLTSTDKA
+1690 TLTSTDEA

-1709 GPGREGDFPVSFAVD
+1709 GANREGDFPVSFAVD

-1741 LDPEKSAIADGHDN
+1741 LDPEKSAIADGRDN
-1755 LGLSSLEVSMD
+1755 LGLSSLEVSVD
-1766 GEPLASWAGEE
+1766 GERLASWEGEG
-1777 LSAADVHGVALPTD
+1777 LASADVRTVALPTD
-1791 GIPHT
+1791 GAPHT
-1796 YVVEAIDRAG
+1796 YLVEATDRAG
-1806 NVTTATYPGVV
+1806 NVATATYPGVV
-1817 VTGDLLTYVCNTPE
+1817 VTGDLITYILNTPE
-1831 LLALVT
+1831 LLALAV

-1842 LVGALVS
+1842 LAGALAS
-1849 VGYLAVRRYRARERE
+1849 AGYLAVRRHRAHERE
-1864 RNPFGHGRSSES
+1864 RNPFGHGTGRN